1 MEEEK
6 KEVVE
11 EQKAPE
17 TSPVPEVNVSEMNE
31 EEVQL
36 EKADAK
42 YDAENIQVLEG
53 LEAVRKRP
61 GMYIGTTSSA
71 GLHHLVWEIVDN
83 AIDEAL
89 AGYCTEV
96 KVTINPG
103 DTITVVDNGRGI
115 PVDVVKKSGLSGVET
130 VYTVLHAGGKFGEG
144 GGYKV
149 SGGLHGVGAS
159 VVNAL
164 SEWCEVTVHKD
175 GGVYYIKFVNGGKI
189 VEHLKK
195 IGTCDPDKNGTT
207 VTFKP
212 DAQIFTDTT
221 HYDYETI
228 RDRMRQVAYLNRGI
242 KIIVEDAREA
252 EPVHEEFCYKGG
264 IKEYVLFINNHKTKL
279 FDDVI
284 YCEGTSPITLASGNE
299 AHVYAEIAMQYDE
312 VYEAGRKDFCSER
325 EGVLHIDIPTLQ
337 GKGQTDW
344 WLYRI
349 LSDFGF
355 NADQLAQI
363 ERSLDALS
371 GKEFLSPTHRRVKDR
386 RELRIYPLP
395 GPGDGDLTARLDV
408 RTFSVPAGFDP
419 KQKPEDVLFVD
430 ADLVRLP
437 LSARPP
443 REGDRFRPFGMHRGT
458 KLLSDFFTDLKLD
471 VEQKRREV
479 VVTRQ
484 KENGDEVIVA
494 ILGRRIDDR
503 FKVTAATRAVAAIS
517 WIPPQ
522 E

>member
-1 MEEEK
+1 M
-6 KEVVE
+6 
-11 EQKAPE
+11 QDRFDKALSRLTAGRPDGRVLLAVSGGIDSM
-17 TSPVPEVNVSEMNE
+17 TMADLFLHSALRLPLAVAHVNFQLRGSES
-31 EEVQL
+31 
-36 EKADAK
+36 D
-42 YDAENIQVLEG
+42 G
-53 LEAVRKRP
+53 
-61 GMYIGTTSSA
+61 
-71 GLHHLVWEIVDN
+71 
-83 AIDEAL
+83 DEAL
-89 AGYCTEV
+89 VRRWCEKNGVPFLVKRVETGKHASERGLSVEMAARELRYDWFATLCREQGFAYLAVAHNLDDSAETLLLHLLRGTGMRGLAGIREDVPLPGAEDVRLIRPLLDFTRREIESYAVRAGVEFHVDATNAD
-96 KVTINPG
+96 TSIARNRIRHDIFPQLASINPSFL
-103 DTITVVDNGRGI
+103 R
-115 PVDVVKKSGLSGVET
+115 
-130 VYTVLHAGGKFGEG
+130 
-144 GGYKV
+144 
-149 SGGLHGVGAS
+149 
-159 VVNAL
+159 
-164 SEWCEVTVHKD
+164 
-175 GGVYYIKFVNGGKI
+175 
-189 VEHLKK
+189 
-195 IGTCDPDKNGTT
+195 
-207 VTFKP
+207 TFQAEMKHF
-212 DAQIFTDTT
+212 AQA
-221 HYDYETI
+221 
-228 RDRMRQVAYLNRGI
+228 QQL
-242 KIIVEDAREA
+242 
-252 EPVHEEFCYKGG
+252 
-264 IKEYVLFINNHKTKL
+264 L
-279 FDDVI
+279 
-284 YCEGTSPITLASGNE
+284 
-299 AHVYAEIAMQYDE
+299 DE

-371 GKEFLSPTHRRVKDR
+371 GKEFLSPTHRLVKDR
-386 RELRIYPLP
+386 RELRIYPLS

-479 VVTRQ
+479 VVTMQ

-503 FKVTAATRAVAAIS
+503 FKVTAATRAVAVIS